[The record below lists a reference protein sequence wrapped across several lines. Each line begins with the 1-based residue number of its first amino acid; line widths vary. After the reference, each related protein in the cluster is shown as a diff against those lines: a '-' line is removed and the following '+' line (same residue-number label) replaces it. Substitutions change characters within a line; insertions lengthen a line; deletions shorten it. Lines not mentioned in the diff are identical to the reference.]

1 MTGTTEHDSKLN
13 LSLPSSA
20 SVTTL
25 EVCSVSP
32 ENGSPQPSIST
43 TTGGSITAVM
53 TNDDISAF
61 LRFFSH
67 ACCRRAV
74 RFVALGRLQYIRT
87 LS

>member
-25 EVCSVSP
+25 EACSVSP

-43 TTGGSITAVM
+43 TTGGSITA
-53 TNDDISAF
+53 NDDISAF